1 MIIESKSIAYYLR
14 LSQEDYDLVK
24 GEHLKEESNSISN
37 QRKFLDYYIKRRH
50 EFQSCT
56 IHEYCDDGYTGTN
69 FERPG
74 FKKLLQDAKC
84 GKIDTIII
92 KDYSRLG
99 RNFIGVG
106 RYLEEVFPQMQIRL
120 LSINDGY
127 DSNHVIDA
135 TDSISIPIKN
145 LINDF
150 YIKDLSKKVKS
161 GIRSR
166 QKRGECI
173 SANAI
178 FGYKKS
184 DMDIHKLVADEETAY
199 IVRMIFDFAYEGKNS
214 IQIANLLNQQNIM
227 TPAWYKNKSDR
238 RDYKVDDK
246 SIWTSTKVMKIIRDR
261 RYVGDM
267 VGNVRVTTKIAKNDN
282 IRVDR
287 ENWIIVEDTHESIVS
302 KVIFFKINEEIMPIK
317 ERNETPLGDNR
328 RQGFCYCPHCGRI
341 LQKSNT
347 TVNPYLYCVRGRYDD
362 KCKDIKVMVKPLY
375 DILSDLAV
383 TYIKTLI
390 NLDEYVRSCK
400 ARAMQSHKSEMT
412 STDIEKEILKLKQS
426 TVDLHEKYRTEKI
439 SREEYIVLK
448 KKTYMKI
455 DELDEK
461 KLKIINGIGE
471 KQEQEEWEQKL
482 RQTITMY
489 KSRTV
494 FTEGELAKIIK
505 RVDLYFENGMQIRIR
520 WNYMDFITKMLPYV
534 LAEKKIS

>member
-106 RYLEEVFPQMQIRL
+106 RYLEEVFPQMQTRVI
-120 LSINDGY
+120 SINDSY
-127 DSNHVIDA
+127 DSNHTIDTA
-135 TDSISIPIKN
+135 DSISIPIKN

-150 YIKDLSKKVKS
+150 YIMDLSKKVKS
-161 GIRSR
+161 GILTR

-184 DMDIHKLVADEETAY
+184 DKDIHKLEVDEETAY
-199 IVRMIFDFAYEGKNS
+199 IVRMIFNYAHDHKNS

-246 SIWTSTKVMKIIRDR
+246 SVWTSIKVMKIIRDR
-261 RYVGDM
+261 RYAGDM

-287 ENWIIVEDTHESIVS
+287 ENWIIVEDTHEPIIS
-302 KVIFFKINEEIMPIK
+302 KEIFFKINEEIMPMK
-317 ERNETPLGDNR
+317 ERKEIPLGDNR

-347 TVNPYLYCVRGRYDD
+347 TINPHLYCVRGRYDD
-362 KCKDIKVMVKPLY
+362 NCKEVKVMVNPLH

-400 ARAMQSHKSEMT
+400 EKAMKNHKSEIT
-412 STDIEKEILKLKQS
+412 SSDIDKEILKLKQS
-426 TVDLHEKYRTEKI
+426 TAELYEKYRTERI

-448 KKTYMKI
+448 KKVNIKI
-455 DELDEK
+455 EELGEK
-461 KLKIINGIGE
+461 KFKIINGIGE
-471 KQEQEEWEQKL
+471 KQEHEEWEQKL
-482 RQTITMY
+482 KDTITLY
-489 KSRTV
+489 KSKSV
-494 FTEGELAKIIK
+494 FTVVELAELIK
-505 RVDLYFENGMQIRIR
+505 RVDFQFENRIQIRIR
-520 WNYMDFITKMLPYV
+520 WKFMDFTTKVLQYV
-534 LAEKKIS
+534 MVEQKVS